1 MFSLFGSFGKFGKK
15 HEVLGALWQKSF
27 CFNYFTSLDN
37 LCKLTIFLFLIVN
50 TGSGLSA
57 IVRAVSYTRMLFCI
71 LTLCVCVR
79 ARARCRTSMLNGRGL
94 QSQDHSSFT
103 AV

>member
-50 TGSGLSA
+50 AGSGLSA

-71 LTLCVCVR
+71 LTFVC
-79 ARARCRTSMLNGRGL
+79 ARCRTSMLNGRGL

>member
-50 TGSGLSA
+50 AGSGLSA

-71 LTLCVCVR
+71 LTFFFVCVCVC
-79 ARARCRTSMLNGRGL
+79 AL
-94 QSQDHSSFT
+94 QNKYAEWSGSPESRPF
-103 AV
+103 